1 MSSAWQFQV
10 PKIQSESKRNIS
22 TATDQMQSAAHL
34 WTAGQ
39 ERLDINVGVVHFETV
54 VPESPG
60 DPDGR

>member
-1 MSSAWQFQV
+1 
-10 PKIQSESKRNIS
+10 
-22 TATDQMQSAAHL
+22 MQSAAHL

>member
-1 MSSAWQFQV
+1 
-10 PKIQSESKRNIS
+10 
-22 TATDQMQSAAHL
+22 MQSAPTHL